1 MVKVYP
7 RRIDLENT
15 ERLKS
20 FDATEVVETLPDL
33 EQALVRR
40 KQEIARQLGATA

>member
-15 ERLKS
+15 DRLKS
-20 FDATEVVETLPDL
+20 FDATEVVDSLDEL
-33 EQALVRR
+33 EQALARR
-40 KQEIARQLGATA
+40 KRELARHG